1 MITKEMLKK
10 IAPNSKD
17 AIISA
22 LVEPLNEHLPKYG
35 VDTHLRVTHFLSQAS
50 HETAGFKTLEE
61 YASGQAYEARK
72 DLGNT
77 QPGDGKKYK
86 GRGIFQLTGRANYN
100 TFGKKIGKDLEGNP
114 HLAGDAET
122 SVLIALEYW
131 NNKKLSLLADKDDV
145 TAITKKINGG
155 LNGIEDRKKYLAK
168 AKKIIP
174 QDISFVKEE
183 KEEVSLPPLVA
194 FEKAVTDVTEE
205 IFKTVVEDKKNDVK
219 ESVTQGTSI
228 VALFIVFI
236 KNIFSKKESW

>member
-10 IAPNSKD
+10 IAPYSKD
-17 AIISA
+17 VIISA

-35 VDTHLRVTHFLSQAS
+35 VDTHLRVTHFLAQAA

-61 YASGQAYEARK
+61 YASGQAYEGRK

-77 QPGDGKKYK
+77 KPGDGKKYK
-86 GRGIFQLTGRANYN
+86 GRGIFQLTGRANYK

-114 HLAGDAET
+114 ILAGDAET

-131 NNKKLSLLADKDDV
+131 NNRKLSPLADKDDV

-155 LNGIEDRKKYLAK
+155 LNGFEDRKKYLAK
-168 AKKIIP
+168 AKKIVP

-183 KEEVSLPPLVA
+183 KEEVLPPLVA
-194 FEKAVTDVTEE
+194 IENALTDVTEK
-205 IFKTVVEDKKNDVK
+205 IKIVVEDKKNEV
-219 ESVTQGTSI
+219 ESVTQGTSL
-228 VALFIVFI
+228 VSLFIMFL
-236 KNIFSKKESW
+236 KAIFSKKER

>member
-10 IAPNSKD
+10 IAPYSKD

-35 VDTHLRVTHFLSQAS
+35 VNTHLRVTHFLAQAA
-50 HETAGFKTLEE
+50 HETAGFKTFEE
-61 YASGQAYEARK
+61 FASGQAYEGRK

-86 GRGIFQLTGRANYN
+86 GRGIFQLTGRANYK

-114 HLAGDAET
+114 MLAGDAET

-131 NNKKLSLLADKDDV
+131 NNRKLSPLADKDDV

-155 LNGIEDRKKYLAK
+155 LNGFEDRKKYLVK

-183 KEEVSLPPLVA
+183 KEEVLPPLVA
-194 FEKAVTDVTEE
+194 IENAVASVTEQIKTE
-205 IFKTVVEDKKNDVK
+205 TVETVQETVVPKV
-219 ESVTQGTSI
+219 SLL
-228 VALFIVFI
+228 ALFIMFI
-236 KNIFSKKESW
+236 KAIFSKKER